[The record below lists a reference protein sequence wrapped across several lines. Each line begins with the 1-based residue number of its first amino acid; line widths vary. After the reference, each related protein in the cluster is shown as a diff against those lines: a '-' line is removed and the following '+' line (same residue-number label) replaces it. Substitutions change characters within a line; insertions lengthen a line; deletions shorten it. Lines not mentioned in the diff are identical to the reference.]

1 MAAMYTL
8 LDLFLANNEDDSAV
22 TAVINNNRSSTKL
35 MTFFTLLLVSKRG
48 KRRRKARIANYVETI
63 MPLYQIDDFRQRFRM
78 NRDTFNELTETLSPI
93 LIHGDCDGSMKIP
106 VDKQLLI
113 YIKYVSSQQTM
124 QTIGDLFGVCEAT
137 ICNLVRRKSS
147 VICDELMQEM
157 IKWPGA
163 RQIRQ
168 NVIDF
173 QTLKGFPGIVGAI
186 DGNHIPIRP
195 PRKLRKQEELSLYYP
210 PSSM

>member
-63 MPLYQIDDFRQRFRM
+63 MPLHQIDDFRQRFRM

-93 LIHGDCDGSMKIP
+93 LIHGNRDGSMK
-106 VDKQLLI
+106 
-113 YIKYVSSQQTM
+113 
-124 QTIGDLFGVCEAT
+124 
-137 ICNLVRRKSS
+137 
-147 VICDELMQEM
+147 
-157 IKWPGA
+157 
-163 RQIRQ
+163 
-168 NVIDF
+168 F
-173 QTLKGFPGIVGAI
+173 QWISNF
-186 DGNHIPIRP
+186 
-195 PRKLRKQEELSLYYP
+195 
-210 PSSM
+210 